1 MGLPT
6 VLVVSLG
13 GTITMTAASGGTL
26 VPTLQAEDLVASVPA
41 LREVAQLRT
50 HSLSGLPG
58 ASLTIAGL
66 LELAALLRRAFAD
79 GIDGAVVIQGTD
91 TIEDTAFV
99 LDVLIG
105 QERPVVVTGAMRGP
119 QTPGADGPANLLAAV
134 RVAAHPGVCGAGVLV
149 VMNDEVH
156 AARHVQKSHTALPSA
171 FTSPGSGPI
180 GLVCEG
186 AVQLWMQPRRPRAFL
201 DLTRMRPAHVAQVPL
216 GLGEDGRVLARLLES
231 GYEGAVIE
239 GMGAG
244 HVPQAAVATIA
255 RLIEQMPVVLGTRVR
270 GGPVFTGTYGFP
282 GSETDLIARGAIPC
296 GQLTASKSRLL
307 LSLLLGSGLDRAAI
321 RTAFLSPG

>member
-1 MGLPT
+1 
-6 VLVVSLG
+6 
-13 GTITMTAASGGTL
+13 
-26 VPTLQAEDLVASVPA
+26 
-41 LREVAQLRT
+41 
-50 HSLSGLPG
+50 
-58 ASLTIAGL
+58 
-66 LELAALLRRAFAD
+66 
-79 GIDGAVVIQGTD
+79 
-91 TIEDTAFV
+91 
-99 LDVLIG
+99 
-105 QERPVVVTGAMRGP
+105 
-119 QTPGADGPANLLAAV
+119 
-134 RVAAHPGVCGAGVLV
+134 
-149 VMNDEVH
+149 
-156 AARHVQKSHTALPSA
+156 
-171 FTSPGSGPI
+171 
-180 GLVCEG
+180 
-186 AVQLWMQPRRPRAFL
+186 MQPRRPRAFL

-282 GSETDLIARGAIPC
+282 GSETDLIARGAVPC

-307 LSLLLGSGLDRAAI
+307 LSLLLGSGVHRDAI